1 VPLIV
6 PTVASPQPFSP
17 DGHESTLDVERKT
30 SVLPSCTPLT
40 FFKNQKNSNRI
51 NTMKR
56 IELALPSIR
65 MRQHLV

>member
-30 SVLPSCTPLT
+30 SV
-40 FFKNQKNSNRI
+40 
-51 NTMKR
+51 
-56 IELALPSIR
+56 
-65 MRQHLV
+65 